1 MLLVSVWIKHHS
13 LWKCLRYFAPF
24 CMMIMWKENN
34 LLRHRVNACEMLCF
48 RILFKKSTFERGE
61 CGDVV
66 CSLRKQV
73 GMIAVYLLGFFI
85 FIFNNGV
92 SWIFAFFPVCLLN
105 CKFHCFRLYAAH
117 PPVFCTLNKMSKFY
131 FSFANCGSCAGF
143 VSFHLFVWSV
153 AKQNKLAR
161 KDAEVLIL
169 TPKETIL
176 HKNKLKRWEWIFS

>member
-1 MLLVSVWIKHHS
+1 
-13 LWKCLRYFAPF
+13 
-24 CMMIMWKENN
+24 
-34 LLRHRVNACEMLCF
+34 MLCF
-48 RILFKKSTFERGE
+48 CILFKKSIFDRGE
-61 CGDVV
+61 CGGGV

-117 PPVFCTLNKMSKFY
+117 PPVFCTLNKMRKFY
-131 FSFANCGSCAGF
+131 FSVTNCGSGAGF
-143 VSFHLFVWSV
+143 VPFHLFVQSV

-169 TPKETIL
+169 TPKETVL
-176 HKNKLKRWEWIFS
+176 HKNKLK